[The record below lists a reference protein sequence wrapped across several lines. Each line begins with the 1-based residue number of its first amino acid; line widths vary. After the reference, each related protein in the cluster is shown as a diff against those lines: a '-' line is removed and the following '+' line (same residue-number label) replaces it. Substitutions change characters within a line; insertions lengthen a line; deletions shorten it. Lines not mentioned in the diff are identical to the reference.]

1 MSNALVAL
9 PVVLPLVAAGLTL
22 VLVRHPV
29 LQRTVSTVTL
39 SAVVGIAALLVHQA
53 DQHGPQAIWV
63 GAWAE
68 PLGIALV
75 ADRLSALMLLVSAL
89 VALGVLVYSIG
100 QGMTSDAESAPLS
113 VYHPSFLVLT
123 AGVSNAFLAGD
134 LFNLFV
140 SFEILLFASYVLL
153 TLGGTESRVRAGTI
167 YVVVNLLSSMLF
179 LIAIAAVY
187 AATGSLNLAQLATR
201 LDDLSPSVSLVLQLL
216 LLTTFCIKAAVFPL
230 SFWLPDSYPTAP
242 APVTA
247 VFAGLLTKVGVYA
260 VLRTQSLLF
269 PDSPLTAPLLVA
281 ALLTMLVGILGAV
294 AQSDIKRLLSFTLV
308 SHIGYMIFGVALS
321 TEAGFS
327 GAIFYVV
334 HHITIQT
341 TLFLVVGLV
350 EHRAGSTSL
359 LRLGGVARLAPLL
372 GILFFVPA
380 MNLAGIPPMSGF
392 LGKVG
397 LADAGIQVGGPLAY
411 TLVGAGMATSLLT
424 LYAVAKAWSLA
435 FWRTP
440 EQAHEMA
447 VAIQAEDDRSAAEP
461 EDAVVARRH
470 QRGADGS
477 WDRVRVGPVSFG
489 RREMDEAR
497 SILDETNVRD
507 LHQRLEAGDLPEER
521 PRSMVGATLGL
532 VTTSLVITVVA
543 GPLYAFTDRA
553 AHDLLER
560 SPYISAVLPED
571 LQ

>member
-22 VLVRHPV
+22 VLVDHPA

-39 SAVVGIAALLVHQA
+39 ASVVGIAALLTYQA

-75 ADRLSALMLLVSAL
+75 ADRLSALMLLVSTL
-89 VALGVLVYSIG
+89 VALAVLVYSMG

-269 PDSPLTAPLLVA
+269 PDSPLTQPLLVA

-308 SHIGYMIFGVALS
+308 SHIGYMIFGVALA

-397 LADAGIQVGGPLAY
+397 LADAGIQAGGALAY
-411 TLVGAGMATSLLT
+411 ALVGAGMVTSLLT

-440 EQAHEMA
+440 RQAHEMA
-447 VAIQAEDDRSAAEP
+447 VEIQAEDDRSTAEQD
-461 EDAVVARRH
+461 DALVARHR
-470 QRGADGS
+470 QRGPDGS
-477 WDRVRVGPVSFG
+477 WDRVRVGPATFG
-489 RREMDEAR
+489 RREVNEVR

-507 LHQRLEAGDLPEER
+507 LHQRLQAGDLPSR
-521 PRSMVGATLGL
+521 QPRSMTGATVGL
-532 VTTSLVITVVA
+532 VAMSLVITVVA
-543 GPLYAFTDRA
+543 GPLFALTDRA

-560 SPYISAVLPED
+560 SPYISAVLPEE
-571 LQ
+571 LR

>member
-39 SAVVGIAALLVHQA
+39 ASVAGIAALLTYQA

-89 VALGVLVYSIG
+89 VSLAVLVYSMG

-113 VYHPSFLVLT
+113 VYHPSFLVLS

-153 TLGGTESRVRAGTI
+153 TLGGTEARVRAGTI

-179 LIAIAAVY
+179 LIAIAATY

-269 PDSPLTAPLLVA
+269 PDSPLTQPLLVA

-294 AQSDIKRLLSFTLV
+294 AQSDVKRLLSFTLV

-321 TEAGFS
+321 TEAGYS

-341 TLFLVVGLV
+341 VLFLVVGLV
-350 EHRAGSTSL
+350 ECRAGSTSL

-372 GILFFVPA
+372 GVLFFVPA
-380 MNLAGIPPMSGF
+380 MNLSGIPPMSGF

-397 LADAGIQVGGPLAY
+397 LADAAIQSGEPLAY
-411 TLVGAGMATSLLT
+411 TLVGAGMVTSLLT

-447 VAIQAEDDRSAAEP
+447 VAIQAEDDRSSAEP
-461 EDAVVARRH
+461 DDALIARHR

-477 WDRVRVGPVSFG
+477 WDRVRVGPTTFG
-489 RREMDEAR
+489 RSEMDEAR

-507 LHQRLEAGDLPEER
+507 LHQRLQAGDLPSSQ
-521 PRSMVGATLGL
+521 PRSMVGATVSL
-532 VTTSLVITVVA
+532 VTMSLAITVVA
-543 GPLYAFTDRA
+543 GPLFALTDRA

-560 SPYISAVLPED
+560 SPYISTVLPEE
-571 LQ
+571 LR